1 MAAVLSRSEATRLF
15 SCPSK
20 NDPNETMAIPQ
31 ARAMI
36 VMLTISSTK
45 LSPECFLP
53 MCIRGDYGLDVFVSF
68 DTREDLRDE
77 KDDEDE

>member
-1 MAAVLSRSEATRLF
+1 
-15 SCPSK
+15 
-20 NDPNETMAIPQ
+20 
-31 ARAMI
+31 MI